1 MKQTQEQI
9 TSRQTSMKQT
19 KCEAWEVKKQDVASQ
34 TCIMHG
40 LSTHYKEEKRN
51 WRKKENAL
59 KVCRFM
65 PTESQRSMHEDASRK
80 LAKLRE
86 AELRHNRWKARTV
99 NVTET
104 VVKTCKTKI
113 SGSKKKAQGH
123 EAKAEVQEHND
134 QETHFCLKTSTG

>member
-19 KCEAWEVKKQDVASQ
+19 ECEAWEVKKQEVASQ

-40 LSTHYKEEKRN
+40 LSTHYKEEKKN

-65 PTESQRSMHEDASRK
+65 PTESQRSMHEE
-80 LAKLRE
+80 RE
-86 AELRHNRWKARTV
+86 QKAG
-99 NVTET
+99 
-104 VVKTCKTKI
+104 KI
-113 SGSKKKAQGH
+113 ERSGIKAQPLESKNGERH
-123 EAKAEVQEHND
+123 RN
-134 QETHFCLKTSTG
+134 C